1 MKAIQISHFGDI
13 DTLVYEEVAEPVPG
27 PGEVLIR
34 VHAAGVN
41 PTDPQQREGLG
52 VSYWGPV
59 TFPLIMGADISGEI
73 VALGSGVSEFVL
85 GDEVYGMLRF
95 PRPGRAD
102 AEYTTAP
109 VSDIALKPRSIDHL
123 HAAGFPMSALTAWMA
138 FLEYPALSAGQTVL
152 VNGAAGGVGH
162 FAVQMAKAKGARV
175 IGVASSRNGAFLRS
189 LGVDQWIDY
198 TTTLLPQA
206 AQDVDLV
213 IDAVGGGNGL
223 WKGNHSGDPL
233 LEVLKRGGALV
244 PVQHGRYSPERI
256 AELGVTVLPL
266 VHVHPQA
273 AYLADIAQ
281 MIDAGALTVH
291 LEAAFSLHEASLAHE
306 LIAAGHVR
314 GKLVLDTRDAA

>member
-1 MKAIQISHFGDI
+1 MKAVQIHHFGKSDI
-13 DTLVYEEVAEPVPG
+13 LMYEEVSEPVPG

-59 TFPLIMGADISGEI
+59 TFPLIMGADISGEV
-73 VALGSGVSEFVL
+73 VALGLGVSEFAL

-95 PRPGRAD
+95 PHPGMAD

-138 FLEYPALSAGQTVL
+138 LLEYPTLEARQTVL

-175 IGVASSRNGAFLRS
+175 IGVASSRNEAFLRS

-213 IDAVGGGNGL
+213 IDAVGNGNGL
-223 WKGNHSGDPL
+223 WKGNHSGDHL

-244 PVQHGRYSPERI
+244 PVQHGQYSPARI
-256 AELGVTVLPL
+256 AELGVTLLPL
-266 VHVHPQA
+266 VHVHPRA

-281 MIDAGALTVH
+281 MVDAGLLTVH
-291 LEAAFSLHEASLAHE
+291 LEAVFPLHEARLAHE
-306 LIAAGHVR
+306 LSATGRVR
-314 GKLVLDTRDAA
+314 GKIVLDIKDAI